1 MKVMGETSLLPLML
15 LALFL
20 MTPYPDSRVQII
32 MPEMLVAELQLKH
45 QKLSSLGVRGARKN
59 PGVSR

>member
-20 MTPYPDSRVQII
+20 TTPYPDSRVQII